1 MRRHP
6 HRIRRRGRTGRC
18 RGIRP
23 RCGTRHGRG
32 KPRAR
37 EECDALKRRWVGV
50 GEMPDGNRWDL
61 PPKIRFATD
70 SPMEGAVRS
79 EPVCKIGLIPG
90 RFWAN
95 SWFRL
100 LKIVK
105 RQHPVVPHRPA
116 WEFLNPCLQGFFTN
130 AGPRWPKNLPSIKGG
145 RSSYARVLDQK
156 QSGLTGTYLSLSCR
170 GIYRDPIATSITI
183 DNCNARPSCSLGQ
196 LVPRHGRPRSDLCS
210 WRLQSVVVYERSA
223 YRM

>member
-1 MRRHP
+1 MDERLRFVARLLDGEAMSEVCRAFGITRKTGYKIFDHIWQQP
-6 HRIRRRGRTGRC
+6 GADKKGKGRRG
-18 RGIRP
+18 
-23 RCGTRHGRG
+23 
-32 KPRAR
+32 A
-37 EECDALKRRWVGV
+37 
-50 GEMPDGNRWDL
+50 
-61 PPKIRFATD
+61 RFAPD
-70 SPMEGAVRS
+70 SPVEGAVRS

-95 SWFRL
+95 SWVRL

-130 AGPRWPKNLPSIKGG
+130 AGPRWPKNLPSIIGG